1 MTVRTAAQQQ
11 VMVKERKWQSSSG
24 ELKHLSVYISS
35 RFVSINTNWYIFTKL
50 QVYLEG
56 WQKANALFTRPAIPA
71 GRAACSSVGMRCLMA
86 EWDRRLPCG
95 CWWRLSC
102 ECCTSLH
109 PPGWTGRSPWE
120 QDLVWKRS
128 PLEGGKRR
136 ATRSQLQTC
145 GNHFCLLL
153 FRTLQAHTR
162 EQCDRDS
169 ECYWI
174 SQHKLQRWSVCRCW
188 RYLWC
193 VLLQAVQG
201 EVVSVSGL
209 NPLLLQRPMR
219 CQQVLQL
226 RRQMPLWT
234 SKYDITYCIYIQQ
247 HRQRQMRSDMDQRF
261 TLPLFGPGLNQFI
274 HL

>member
-174 SQHKLQRWSVCRCW
+174 SQT
-188 RYLWC
+188 
-193 VLLQAVQG
+193 QAAAV
-201 EVVSVSGL
+201 ERV
-209 NPLLLQRPMR
+209 
-219 CQQVLQL
+219 QVLTV
-226 RRQMPLWT
+226 PLVCSAAGCSGGGGVCVGFESSST
-234 SKYDITYCIYIQQ
+234 AATDEMSAGASAT
-247 HRQRQMRSDMDQRF
+247 
-261 TLPLFGPGLNQFI
+261 
-274 HL
+274 